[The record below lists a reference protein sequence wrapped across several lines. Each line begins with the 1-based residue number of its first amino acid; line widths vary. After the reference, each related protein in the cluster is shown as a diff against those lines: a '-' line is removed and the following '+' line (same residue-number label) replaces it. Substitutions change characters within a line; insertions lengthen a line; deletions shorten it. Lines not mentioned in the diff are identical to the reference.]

1 MFLLQGRWGT
11 VASIAA
17 SLSLALFSRSGIAQQ
32 LTQPP
37 VKVGWLVALTGPN
50 SSPGIGFDRG
60 IKYAAEEIN
69 KAGGIKGRKLEVI
82 TRDTQGDPTK
92 AVNAAL
98 ELINKE
104 KVEFTIGPTN
114 SGEGL
119 ASTPVIA
126 RSKIPSVVF
135 GVVDTLIDPQKY
147 PYAIRVLPSNQ
158 QWTEAAHNYALNV
171 LKKKKIGIIGD
182 ATGYGTATVN
192 LSETALKGLGATV
205 VYKGLV
211 DANQTDLTVEM
222 QKAKAAGAEVM
233 EVWSDSAGLN
243 SRLMNARADIGWD
256 VPLVGHP
263 AMGSGAVKP
272 LLSKPENWSNVFI
285 VGYQSMS
292 FDDAGKLPPR
302 TEKFLGEVSKSVR
315 LDDTTLWWVAAGYD
329 AVQLI
334 KHAIEKGGSSNADD
348 VKKVW
353 ESTKEF
359 PGIFGSYTYT
369 PAGHNGYPVSGVAMN
384 RANSFL
390 NGAYSLAPGYGK

>member
-1 MFLLQGRWGT
+1 MFVLQGRRS
-11 VASIAA
+11 AAAAIAA
-17 SLSLALFSRSGIAQQ
+17 SLALAVFSQSAVAQVSS
-32 LTQPP
+32 QPP

-104 KVEFTIGPTN
+104 GVEFTIGPTN

-119 ASTPVIA
+119 ATTPVIA
-126 RSKIPSVVF
+126 RSKIPSLVY

-147 PYAIRVLPSNQ
+147 PYAFRVLPSNQ
-158 QWTEAAHNYALNV
+158 QWTEAVHNYVLNV
-171 LKKKKIGIIGD
+171 LKSKKIGIIGD
-182 ATGYGTATVN
+182 ATGYGTATTN
-192 LSETALKGLGATV
+192 LSETALKGLGATIA
-205 VYKGLV
+205 YKGLV
-211 DANQTDLTVEM
+211 EANQTDLTVEM

-233 EVWSDSAGLN
+233 LVWSDSAGLN
-243 SRLMNARADIGWD
+243 SRLMNARADIGWN

-263 AMGSGAVKP
+263 AMGSGSVKP
-272 LLSKPENWSNVFI
+272 LLSKPENWNDVFI
-285 VGYQSMS
+285 IGYQSMS
-292 FDDAGKLPPR
+292 FDGAGKLPAR

-315 LDDTTLWWVAAGYD
+315 IDDTTLWWVAAGYD
-329 AVQLI
+329 AIQLI
-334 KHAIEKGGSSNADD
+334 KHAIETGGSSKPDD
-348 VKKVW
+348 VKRVW
-353 ESTKEF
+353 ESTKDF
-359 PGIFGSYTYT
+359 PGIFGTYTYS
-369 PAGHNGYPVSGVAMN
+369 PANHNGYPVNGVAMN

-390 NGAYSLAPGYGK
+390 TGAYVLAPGYGK